1 MAAGA
6 AVTARRQ
13 RIGAMRS
20 RVTLQAPVETDDG
33 AGGVVVSWV
42 DVASVWAEVRPRRG
56 GEGLWADAPAGRL
69 TSEIVMRWRDD
80 VWPGMRLVA
89 GERTFDIRAAYDPD
103 GRRRRVVCL
112 GLEGPL

>member
-1 MAAGA
+1 
-6 AVTARRQ
+6 
-13 RIGAMRS
+13 MRS

-112 GLEGPL
+112 CLEEPL

>member
-1 MAAGA
+1 M
-6 AVTARRQ
+6 TARRP

-112 GLEGPL
+112 CLEVPL

>member
-6 AVTARRQ
+6 AVTARRP
-13 RIGAMRS
+13 RIGVMRW

-112 GLEGPL
+112 CLEVPL

>member
-1 MAAGA
+1 
-6 AVTARRQ
+6 
-13 RIGAMRS
+13 MRS

-112 GLEGPL
+112 CLEVPL